1 MKIYTVLHSSNS
13 MSNSPCIGK
22 CSTSMAPFDE
32 ICKGCGRSVEEIRDW
47 ETYTDLDKKLINL
60 KNVMRGYSI
69 RQKIES
75 YGDEMS
81 DEKKQDIQGR
91 MTTVISLLEMIG
103 KDMLDEYGKDPKIKE
118 SYQALFNSREA
129 ILESKEHFNKQL

>member
-81 DEKKQDIQGR
+81 EKKQDIQGR

-103 KDMLDEYGKDPKIKE
+103 KDMIDEYGKDPKIKE

>member
-81 DEKKQDIQGR
+81 EKKQDIQGR

-118 SYQALFNSREA
+118 SYQALYNSREA

>member
-13 MSNSPCIGK
+13 MSNSPCVGK

-32 ICKGCGRSVEEIRDW
+32 ICKGCGRSLEEIRDW
-47 ETYTDLDKKLINL
+47 ETYTELDKKLINL
-60 KNVMRGYSI
+60 KNVMRGYNI
-69 RQKIES
+69 RQKKELC
-75 YGDEMS
+75 GDEMN
-81 DEKKQDIQGR
+81 EKKQDIQGR

-103 KDMLDEYGKDPKIKE
+103 KDMIDEYGKDPKIKE
-118 SYQALFNSREA
+118 SYQALYNSREA

>member
-13 MSNSPCIGK
+13 MSNSPCVGK

-118 SYQALFNSREA
+118 SYQALYNSREA

>member
-13 MSNSPCIGK
+13 MSNSPCVGK

-32 ICKGCGRSVEEIRDW
+32 ICKGCGRSIEEIRDW

-81 DEKKQDIQGR
+81 EKKQDIQGR

-118 SYQALFNSREA
+118 SYQALYNSREA

>member
-32 ICKGCGRSVEEIRDW
+32 ICKGCGRSIEEIRDW

-81 DEKKQDIQGR
+81 EKKQDIQGR

-103 KDMLDEYGKDPKIKE
+103 KDMIDEYGKDPKIKE
-118 SYQALFNSREA
+118 SYQALYNSREA

>member
-32 ICKGCGRSVEEIRDW
+32 TCKGCGRSVEEIRDW
-47 ETYTDLDKKLINL
+47 ETYTELDKKLINL

-75 YGDEMS
+75 YGDEMN
-81 DEKKQDIQGR
+81 EKKQDIQGR

-103 KDMLDEYGKDPKIKE
+103 KDMIDEYGKDPKIKE
-118 SYQALFNSREA
+118 SYQALYNSREA

>member
-13 MSNSPCIGK
+13 MSNSPCVGK

-32 ICKGCGRSVEEIRDW
+32 ICKGCGRSIEEIRDW

-81 DEKKQDIQGR
+81 EKKQDIQGR
-91 MTTVISLLEMIG
+91 MTTVISLIEMIG

-118 SYQALFNSREA
+118 SYQALYNSREA

>member
-13 MSNSPCIGK
+13 MSNSPCVGK

-81 DEKKQDIQGR
+81 EKKQDIQGR
-91 MTTVISLLEMIG
+91 MTTVISLIEMIG

-118 SYQALFNSREA
+118 SYQALYNSREA

>member
-13 MSNSPCIGK
+13 MSNSPCVGK

-81 DEKKQDIQGR
+81 EKKQDIQGR

-103 KDMLDEYGKDPKIKE
+103 KDMIDEYGKDPKIKE
-118 SYQALFNSREA
+118 SYQALYNSREA

>member
-13 MSNSPCIGK
+13 MSNSPCVGK

-32 ICKGCGRSVEEIRDW
+32 TCKGCGRSVEEIRDW
-47 ETYTDLDKKLINL
+47 ETYTELDKKLINL
-60 KNVMRGYSI
+60 KNVMRGYDI
-69 RQKIES
+69 RQKKELC
-75 YGDEMS
+75 GDEMN
-81 DEKKQDIQGR
+81 EKKQDIQGR

-103 KDMLDEYGKDPKIKE
+103 KDMIDEYGKDPKIKE
-118 SYQALFNSREA
+118 SYQALYNSREA

>member
-32 ICKGCGRSVEEIRDW
+32 ICKGCGRSIEEIRDW

-60 KNVMRGYSI
+60 KNVMRGYGI

-81 DEKKQDIQGR
+81 ERKQDIQGR

>member
-81 DEKKQDIQGR
+81 EKKQDIQGR

-103 KDMLDEYGKDPKIKE
+103 KDMIDEYGKDPKIKE
-118 SYQALFNSREA
+118 SYQALYNSREA

>member
-81 DEKKQDIQGR
+81 EKKQDIQGR

-103 KDMLDEYGKDPKIKE
+103 KDMLDEYGKDPKIKK
-118 SYQALFNSREA
+118 SYQALYNSREA

>member
-13 MSNSPCIGK
+13 MSNSPCVGK

-32 ICKGCGRSVEEIRDW
+32 TCKGCGRSVEEIRDW

-81 DEKKQDIQGR
+81 EKKQDIQGR

-118 SYQALFNSREA
+118 SYQALYNSREA

>member
-13 MSNSPCIGK
+13 MSNSPCVGK

-47 ETYTDLDKKLINL
+47 ETYTELDKKLINL

-81 DEKKQDIQGR
+81 EKKKDIQGR

-118 SYQALFNSREA
+118 SYQALYNSREA

>member
-13 MSNSPCIGK
+13 MSNSPCVGK

-32 ICKGCGRSVEEIRDW
+32 TCKGCGRSVEEIRDW
-47 ETYTDLDKKLINL
+47 ETYTELDKKLINL
-60 KNVMRGYSI
+60 KNVMRGYDI
-69 RQKIES
+69 RQKKELC
-75 YGDEMS
+75 GDEMN
-81 DEKKQDIQGR
+81 EKKQDIQGR

-118 SYQALFNSREA
+118 SYQALYNSREA

>member
-32 ICKGCGRSVEEIRDW
+32 TCKGCGRSVEEIRDW
-47 ETYTDLDKKLINL
+47 ETYTELDKKLINL
-60 KNVMRGYSI
+60 KNVMRGYNI
-69 RQKIES
+69 RQKIELC
-75 YGDEMS
+75 GDEMN
-81 DEKKQDIQGR
+81 EKKQDIQGR

-103 KDMLDEYGKDPKIKE
+103 KDMIDEYGKDPKIKE
-118 SYQALFNSREA
+118 SYQALYNSREA
-129 ILESKEHFNKQL
+129 ILESKEYFNKQL

>member
-13 MSNSPCIGK
+13 MSNSPCVGK

-32 ICKGCGRSVEEIRDW
+32 ICKGCGRSLEEIRDW

-60 KNVMRGYSI
+60 KNVMRGYNI
-69 RQKIES
+69 RQKKELC
-75 YGDEMS
+75 GDEMN
-81 DEKKQDIQGR
+81 EKKQDIQGR

-103 KDMLDEYGKDPKIKE
+103 KDMIDEYGKDPKIKE
-118 SYQALFNSREA
+118 SYQALYNSREA

>member
-81 DEKKQDIQGR
+81 EKKQDIQGR

-103 KDMLDEYGKDPKIKE
+103 KDMLDEYGKDPKIKQ
-118 SYQALFNSREA
+118 SYQALYNSREA

>member
-13 MSNSPCIGK
+13 MSNSPCVGK

-32 ICKGCGRSVEEIRDW
+32 ICKGCGRSIEEIRDW

>member
-81 DEKKQDIQGR
+81 ERKQDIQGR

>member
-13 MSNSPCIGK
+13 MSNSPCVGK

-32 ICKGCGRSVEEIRDW
+32 TCKGCGRSVEEIRDW
-47 ETYTDLDKKLINL
+47 ETYTELDKKLINL

-75 YGDEMS
+75 YGDEMN
-81 DEKKQDIQGR
+81 EKKQDIQGR

-118 SYQALFNSREA
+118 SYQALYNSREA

>member
-81 DEKKQDIQGR
+81 EKKQDIQGR

>member
-13 MSNSPCIGK
+13 MSNSPCVGK
-22 CSTSMAPFDE
+22 CSTSMAPLDE
-32 ICKGCGRSVEEIRDW
+32 ICKGCGRSLEEIRDW

-60 KNVMRGYSI
+60 KNVMRGYNI
-69 RQKIES
+69 RQKKELC
-75 YGDEMS
+75 GDEMN
-81 DEKKQDIQGR
+81 EKKQDIQGR

-103 KDMLDEYGKDPKIKE
+103 KDMIDEYGKDPKIKE
-118 SYQALFNSREA
+118 SYQALYNSREA